1 MDSKAAVKRS
11 SPKPH
16 LLSRILMAA
25 LRLFLVFLDKLFALT
40 RKKVVPLYPY
50 EKSTDTI
57 RLPAKVDRELRG
69 LIAMGNNVEAVR
81 RVTTLTGAGL
91 RLSKNYVDTLAHS
104 VNSRRQR

>member
-1 MDSKAAVKRS
+1 M
-11 SPKPH
+11 
-16 LLSRILMAA
+16 LSRMLLAV
-25 LRLFLVFLDKLFALT
+25 LRLFLVFLDKLFAIT

-50 EKSTDTI
+50 EKSTNII

-69 LIAMGNNVEAVR
+69 LIATGNNVEAVR

-91 RLSKNYVDTLAHS
+91 RLSKSYVDTLAQS